1 MFHFLKSS
9 IAIVLLFGVINISLA
24 SEERP
29 IAPISV
35 SLSDILDNPKLYDR
49 KKIDTVGFLSTGFE
63 NDFLKEKETRSRK
76 ITISFQFLHN
86 LQKPLR
92 KGELKEL
99 KGKKVRLVGWFKV
112 SPNIGKADFFGGN
125 GLTISHLEVIE
136 LVDEK

>member
-9 IAIVLLFGVINISLA
+9 IAIVLLFGVVNTSLA
-24 SEERP
+24 SEEIS

-63 NDFLKEKETRSRK
+63 NNYLKEKSTPSRR
-76 ITISFQFLHN
+76 ITVCYQYLHN
-86 LQKPLR
+86 LKEPLK
-92 KGELKEL
+92 KGQLKEL
-99 KGKKVRLVGWFKV
+99 KGKKVRLVGWFMV
-112 SPNIGKADFFGGN
+112 SPNIGKAVFFGGN